1 MTNAKGRITTR
12 KSGKGDYDSAWVYI
26 PSKVFNDISFPFSDK
41 EEVIIEVKNDGSLLI
56 KKSEV
61 LVDIINEYGIENAT
75 LPKLIEKKVEENGN
89 HIFLYYKDEA
99 FTFKK
104 INDRSNQVAHSLI
117 SLFKKLKIKKRPK
130 VSIIFPN
137 CPEFIFCW
145 FGVVKAGGV
154 FSPIDTELNGE
165 LLEYVLKNSD
175 TEILIID
182 YKYLINFEQV
192 KSRLPKI
199 KRIYVRGAPLGFKF
213 DETTKNFQEIFSLKK
228 HNPSIVVKDWH
239 PMEILY
245 TLGTTGKPKGVIW
258 RNYLVLTGINV
269 GKELVKIGLK
279 KSDRIYCPLPLYH
292 GIGQI
297 ISILTAMFYEAS
309 IVIAEKFDPATF
321 WNDINHY
328 NITGFIY
335 LWDMLQSLI
344 EQSPNEIEKQHSL
357 NWVFGFGTSKETWEA
372 FEKRFNVS
380 VYEGWTLTE
389 AVGITINT
397 VGSKGGKVGS
407 VGTSVS
413 GYEFKIV
420 NKDGK
425 VLPPGPENVGEIV
438 TRSTFPIPLGYYGKA
453 EWKEERNRWFHTGD
467 YGYVDNDGYLYYMSR
482 KENYN

>member
-41 EEVIIEVKNDGSLLI
+41 EEVMIEVKNDGSLLI

-89 HIFLYYKDEA
+89 HIFLYFKDET
-99 FTFKK
+99 FTFNQ
-104 INDRSNQVAHSLI
+104 INQRSNQVAHTLI
-117 SLFKKLKIKKRPK
+117 NTFKELKLKKRPK

-137 CPEFIFCW
+137 RPEFIFCW

-154 FSPIDTELNGE
+154 FSPINTELNGD
-165 LLEYVLKNSD
+165 LLKFVLNNND

-182 YKYLINFEQV
+182 YQYLSNFEEI
-192 KSRLPKI
+192 KAELPKI
-199 KRIYVRGAPLGFKF
+199 KRIFVRDAPREYKF
-213 DETTKNFQEIFSLKK
+213 NDTIVNFQEFFGLEK
-228 HNPSIVVKDWH
+228 HNPRITVKDWH

-245 TLGTTGKPKGVIW
+245 TTGTTGKPKGVIW

-309 IVIAEKFDPATF
+309 IVIADKFDPSTF
-321 WNDINHY
+321 WNDIDRY
-328 NITGFIY
+328 NITGFIHY
-335 LWDMLQSLI
+335 WDMLQSIL
-344 EQSPNEIEKQHSL
+344 EQTPNDTEKQHTL
-357 NWVFGFGTSKETWEA
+357 NWVFGFGASKESWKT
-372 FEKRFNVS
+372 FEKRFNIPVHQ
-380 VYEGWTLTE
+380 GWTLTE

-397 VGSKGGKVGS
+397 VGSKGGKLGS

-413 GYEFKIV
+413 GYEVKIV

-425 VLPPGPENVGEIV
+425 ILPPGAENVGEIV

-467 YGYVDNDGYLYYMSR
+467 YGYVDNDGYLYYMGR
-482 KENYN
+482 K